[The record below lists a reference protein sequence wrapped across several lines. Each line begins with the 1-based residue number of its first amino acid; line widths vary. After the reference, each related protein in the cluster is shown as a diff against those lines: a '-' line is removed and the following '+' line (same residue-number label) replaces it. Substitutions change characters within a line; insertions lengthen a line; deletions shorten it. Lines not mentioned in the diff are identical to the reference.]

1 MQGKAD
7 FEVRQEIVGKPTLSI
22 VIASHSHPALAG
34 WLGCEPPN
42 LGNRFN
48 GFVATAKPLK
58 RLMSDQCSEL
68 ATQLKQCVNEK
79 STHYFLA
86 HGDFGPPISPCES
99 TDFPFGRDDEKK
111 DRDYHRK
118 T

>member
-48 GFVATAKPLK
+48 GFVGGGKTVK
-58 RLMSDQCSEL
+58 
-68 ATQLKQCVNEK
+68 TVNER
-79 STHYFLA
+79 
-86 HGDFGPPISPCES
+86 PILRARHPAKAGCE
-99 TDFPFGRDDEKK
+99 
-111 DRDYHRK
+111 
-118 T
+118 